1 MRFDLSK
8 SRYLKIPGIITVS
21 VITASHLTGCCISYK
36 PLSETASHKEDI
48 VRAPCP
54 IEFIGVDEHLDHK
67 TAPDF
72 TIFIKDQETGKWNIY
87 ATYIGDKKEQFV
99 GLVEGDYLLYSRDIG
114 EYEFSVDDLDRE
126 YKITADYEN
135 CTFTFE

>member
-1 MRFDLSK
+1 MVCVLICPKVDIWRFTD
-8 SRYLKIPGIITVS
+8 
-21 VITASHLTGCCISYK
+21 
-36 PLSETASHKEDI
+36 
-48 VRAPCP
+48 
-54 IEFIGVDEHLDHK
+54 
-67 TAPDF
+67 
-72 TIFIKDQETGKWNIY
+72 KWNIY

-135 CTFTFE
+135 CTFTFEWRSGSCLFSFPDAVNQLNHAGDGIAIRRRGAVGSGLYYCFRVILYFGTIGTVKQGSAL